1 MSGINVI
8 VPAWSNDIAR
18 ILTNIYDD
26 KGQDGVFEYVLDNHR
41 DWDWD
46 DCIPCEWESPV
57 FKVEG
62 FDICAVCFSEFENRR
77 KK

>member
-1 MSGINVI
+1 MSEINVV

-26 KGQDGVFEYVLDNHR
+26 KGQDGVFEYVLEHHR

-46 DCIPCEWESPV
+46 YCVPCEWEGPV
-57 FKVEG
+57 FKVEDY
-62 FDICAVCFSEFENRR
+62 DICAVCFSEFENRKR
-77 KK
+77 